1 MSETAEN
8 RRDAV
13 GVTREVAA
21 QGAADPRASNQP
33 RPIQPPP
40 PTVWPFVTAVGM
52 TIMFWGVVLDLLV
65 VSVGAGVFVIGM
77 AGLVGDWV
85 REHRNQTT

>member
-1 MSETAEN
+1 MLESSEKQVVLSEMKPAEPL
-8 RRDAV
+8 DYFHGPSV
-13 GVTREVAA
+13 
-21 QGAADPRASNQP
+21 P
-33 RPIQPPP
+33 RPEKPPP

-52 TIMFWGVVLDLLV
+52 TIIFWGLVLNLFV
-65 VSVGAGVFVIGM
+65 ICVGGGVFVIGM